1 MVGDRDQS
9 NPAHSALSAAGI
21 EQGCDVHPRRRRGC
35 SPWPVQP
42 PVVTGQCLLVGLLG
56 MIAVGVSFG
65 LTVLFFGFVV
75 LAGLLIVV
83 TGLAFAAAPG
93 RRRTATKILGVG
105 AATLSGP
112 VVYVA
117 LAVLQ
122 SLL

>member
-35 SPWPVQP
+35 SPWPVQAP
-42 PVVTGQCLLVGLLG
+42 AVTDQKLLVGLLG

-83 TGLAFAAAPG
+83 TGLAFAAVPG
-93 RRRTATKILGVG
+93 RRRTATKVLGVG